1 MQKILKYH
9 KFPVPLRVYSKI
21 SKSYN
26 TYEMPNLKILPSGA
40 VAACEAAGS
49 TGGMALFV
57 CVQVFY
63 CFVLLCN
70 DCTELHW
77 TELNCTILHC
87 PALHCFAMYC
97 TAVHYIA
104 IQIHGSKFQEEEKKK
119 KKINHLKFL
128 TEPKYYI
135 QCMTMTY
142 LRRIIYIY
150 IYIFYSVTLTY
161 LCFWLIWPNIYLL
174 EYLVYWL
181 Y

>member
-104 IQIHGSKFQEEEKKK
+104 IQIHGSKFQEKKKEEKNQSFKILNWTKVIYSMYDYDIPKK
-119 KKINHLKFL
+119 DNL
-128 TEPKYYI
+128 
-135 QCMTMTY
+135 
-142 LRRIIYIY
+142 YIY
-150 IYIFYSVTLTY
+150 IFFYSVTLTY